1 MKKQLFIISVLV
13 IIVGIFVSCS
23 VNSSSDEI
31 STTAITDNNG
41 TTHYYEPITDDKGN
55 VSTTTKNQGVF
66 AEIETQSDGK
76 TVTNKN
82 DTYVTNE
89 HTTVLPIET
98 GSDNT
103 SSTTKPGKIIAS
115 DTTKNIDKADN
126 DTPFETSSEKEPQH
140 TKTTD
145 TDETDKNKESTSN
158 DNTATKVVTDKDGW
172 IDKWY

>member
-66 AEIETQSDGK
+66 AEIETQSNGK

-82 DTYVTNE
+82 GTYVTNE

-103 SSTTKPGKIIAS
+103 SSTTKPGKITAS
-115 DTTKNIDKADN
+115 DTTKDIDKADN
-126 DTPFETSSEKEPQH
+126 DIPFETSSEKEPQH

-145 TDETDKNKESTSN
+145 TGKNNESTSN

-172 IDKWY
+172 NDKWY

>member
-66 AEIETQSDGK
+66 AEIETQSNGK

-82 DTYVTNE
+82 GTYVTNE

-103 SSTTKPGKIIAS
+103 SSTTKPGKITAS
-115 DTTKNIDKADN
+115 DTTKDIDKADN
-126 DTPFETSSEKEPQH
+126 DIPFETSSEKEPQH

-145 TDETDKNKESTSN
+145 TGKNNESTSN